1 MKLSTL
7 LRTARRDR
15 GMNLRAL
22 AAEAGVSASYLS
34 RIENGEHV
42 RIRGRTLKRLAQA
55 LRLPVDELYRS
66 ARRLPPDVERFVLDN
81 LPRVRRSMARLRAE
95 AA

>member
-22 AAEAGVSASYLS
+22 AAGAGVSASYLS

-42 RIRGRTLKRLAQA
+42 RIRGRTLERLAQA

-81 LPRVRRSMARLRAE
+81 LPRVRRSMARLRPE

>member
-7 LRTARRDR
+7 VRNARRDR
-15 GMNLRAL
+15 GLNLRDL
-22 AAEAGVSASYLS
+22 AAGVGVSASFLS
-34 RIENGEHV
+34 RIESGEHV
-42 RIRGRTLKRLAQA
+42 RIRGRTLERLAQA
-55 LRLPVDELYRS
+55 LRLPQDDVYRS

-81 LPRVRRSMARLRAE
+81 LPRVRRTMARLRPE

>member
-7 LRTARRDR
+7 LRSARR
-15 GMNLRAL
+15 GLGLNLRDL
-22 AAEAGVSASYLS
+22 AADVGVTASYLS

-42 RIRGRTLKRLAQA
+42 RIRGRTLERLAQA
-55 LRLPVDELYRS
+55 LSLPADDVYRS

-81 LPRVRRSMARLRAE
+81 LPRVRRSMARLRP